1 MTKFMK
7 YFHSLKQQLL
17 CVWVFYWNTRKPD
30 TQVSEKK
37 KPTKPTC
44 CRTGTH
50 FFQGGTKQDMKQYF
64 LVQNSLVLT

>member
-37 KPTKPTC
+37 NQQNPLVAEQE
-44 CRTGTH
+44 H
-50 FFQGGTKQDMKQYF
+50 IFFK
-64 LVQNSLVLT
+64 VAQNKI